1 MHANPRELQNGGV
14 LAVIWRDNRVFFASR
29 EIHRNGR
36 ENSRLVGAQDN
47 VNTRATAHIEDS
59 RRSAPLA
66 PPLSPEDEL
75 HWLALRMAAGLGTR
89 KAGRLI
95 EIFRTPQAIFRA
107 SRSEL
112 ESTGIS
118 ASVAQSIASGCAF
131 EEAVEQQQ
139 KVAATGAILVPVT
152 DSRYPP
158 RLKEIFDPPPLLFAR
173 GNVDLLQNLM
183 IGIVGTRRPTAYGC
197 AAAER
202 LAKDLAVAGLTV
214 ASGMA
219 RGIDTAAHRA
229 VLESG
234 GDTIAVFGCGVD
246 EVYPAEN
253 RKLADMIA
261 EQGLLI
267 SEFPMSTPAYPQNF
281 PVRNRIIAGMSA
293 GVLVVE
299 GGEYSGSSITA
310 KLAAEQNREVFAV
323 PGNITS
329 KMSWG
334 PNLLI
339 KQGAKL
345 VQEWNDVVTELKPED
360 RRRLVDQCRNRLK
373 LQGQDDEESAS
384 ESGPESGTESIGR
397 DGTSIVSGPNRAPSG
412 PVSGPMKGIARA
424 VLARLK
430 PDSAVGLD
438 DLLTGIAE
446 QASSSEVIAALFE
459 LELAGLVRQVPGKRY
474 VKVWAD

>member
-1 MHANPRELQNGGV
+1 VNTHP
-14 LAVIWRDNRVFFASR
+14 AVHFQD
-29 EIHRNGR
+29 
-36 ENSRLVGAQDN
+36 SRL
-47 VNTRATAHIEDS
+47 S
-59 RRSAPLA
+59 
-66 PPLSPEDEL
+66 PPLSTDDQL

-89 KAGRLI
+89 NAGRLI

-112 ESTGIS
+112 ESAKIS

-131 EEAVEQQQ
+131 EEAVEQQE
-139 KVAATGAILVPVT
+139 KVAAAGVILVPVT
-152 DSRYPP
+152 DPRYPP
-158 RLKEIFDPPPLLFAR
+158 RLKEIFDPPPVLFAR
-173 GNVDLLQNLM
+173 GRVELLHNLM
-183 IGIVGTRRPTAYGC
+183 IGIVGTRRPTAYGN
-197 AAAER
+197 AAAQR
-202 LAKDLAVAGLTV
+202 LAKDLAIAGLTI

-229 VLESG
+229 ILETG

-253 RKLADMIA
+253 RKLADQIA
-261 EQGLLI
+261 EKGLVI
-267 SEFPMSTPAYPQNF
+267 SEFPMATPAYPQNF
-281 PVRNRIIAGMSA
+281 PVRNRIISGMSA

-373 LQGQDDEESAS
+373 LQGQDEGESQN
-384 ESGPESGTESIGR
+384 ESHSANGA
-397 DGTSIVSGPNRAPSG
+397 SIVTGSI
-412 PVSGPMKGIARA
+412 SGPMKGVASA
-424 VLARLK
+424 VLAVLR

-438 DLLTGIAE
+438 DLLIQIAE
-446 QASSSEVIAALFE
+446 QASSSEVIAVLFE
-459 LELAGLVRQVPGKRY
+459 LELTGLVRQVPGKRY
-474 VKVWAD
+474 IKVWAD